1 MAESRLAF
9 YELVATW
16 GDEHPSFRY
25 VTPFLVFLLLLVLAA
40 QVPLDPRWEGPCRVF
55 LLGIVCAVCWPR
67 ELPLEPVQ
75 PLAAVAIGAAVFA
88 LWIAPDILF
97 RGYREAALFSNP
109 IVGHLHSSI
118 QASILHDPWVLAWRT
133 VRAVLIVPVVEE
145 LFWRAWLMR
154 WLINKDFRKVP
165 FGAYSPFAFWVTA
178 LLFASEHGSYWDV
191 GLLAGIIYNWW
202 MIRSKSVASCILM
215 HAVTNGLL
223 SAYVIATAQ
232 WQYWQ

>member
-1 MAESRLAF
+1 M
-9 YELVATW
+9 ATW

-25 VTPFLVFLLLLVLAA
+25 ITPFLVFMVLLVIAA
-40 QVPLDPRWEGPCRVF
+40 QVSLDVRWEAPCRVL
-55 LLGIVCAVCWPR
+55 LLGIVCFICWPR
-67 ELPLEPVQ
+67 ELALEPAQ
-75 PLAAVAIGAAVFA
+75 PLSAAAIGAAVFA

-97 RGYREAALFSNP
+97 PGYRQSGLFSNS

-118 QASILHDPWVLAWRT
+118 RSSALHDPWVLAWRT
-133 VRAVLIVPVVEE
+133 ARAVLIVPVVEE

-154 WLINKDFRKVP
+154 WLINTDFRRVP
-165 FGAYSPFAFWVTA
+165 LGTYSPFAFWVTA

-191 GLLAGIIYNWW
+191 GLLTGVIYNLW

-223 SAYVIATAQ
+223 SAYVIANGQ